1 MECAAD
7 LVRGLLAA
15 PTSGTSCEK
24 LRMLA
29 RTAAGASAAIAAG
42 ALAPLI
48 ALVGGGS
55 DRSVRT
61 AACLALANLVG
72 RTSVADDEFV
82 HAGGISVALSALVRS
97 PVDEELAI
105 AACGVLQNISARW
118 PSAQAAVGNAGGVA
132 ALLNSLDGATTPF
145 LAEAACKALAHACQL
160 PENQSALAAAGGLG
174 RLLEAL
180 GRHRTARAALAACGA
195 LQNATT
201 GRPDLQ
207 AALGRAGGATSLVGV
222 LSRHGAADAQVAAAV
237 CSALSTIVLQPST
250 HAAVAYAGGVAP
262 LLATLAAHPR
272 DAEVGLYGCRVALA
286 LLAGSADCAAAL
298 LRDGACEAAA
308 WSILVEAL
316 GSGNVVAAQEV
327 NQPEAVAEAA
337 CTLIAAIA
345 AVAAAPQRQRP
356 TSSAAS
362 ASAAG
367 FSPVTEN
374 ASRDKK
380 RVRALATVLR
390 GAQNPRIACAAC
402 TVASLPSSGV
412 LAICDGDGAS
422 DMFEGLVA
430 SLQKFIADSGVVRP
444 ACIALAELV
453 AFAPRELLL
462 IMPSALAPL
471 ASAIELHLAD
481 RDSALA
487 AIRAL
492 AALAASIDPRLLA
505 DAGIIAPIVLAMMK
519 HADSRPIA
527 AATTETLVAVASSG
541 APGAVAVA
549 RAGGVPQVVALLVRH
564 AGHASVAVP
573 ASRCLLA
580 LLGASSMEKGTG
592 AKDVATTAAEYVPAG
607 GFYALIEH
615 AGGFDALAVAVRE
628 HEAAFGPSLV
638 AEVRDLRKGVR
649 TVLLE

>member
-1 MECAAD
+1 M
-7 LVRGLLAA
+7 RGLLTA
-15 PTSGTSCEK
+15 PASATSCEK
-24 LRMLA
+24 LRVLA
-29 RTAAGASAAIAAG
+29 RTAAGASTVISAG

-48 ALVGGGS
+48 ALVGGDS
-55 DRSVRT
+55 EMSVRT

-72 RTSVADDEFV
+72 RTSVADDAFV
-82 HAGGISVALSALVRS
+82 HTGGISVTVSALVRS
-97 PVDEELAI
+97 PVDEDLSI

-132 ALLNSLDGATTPF
+132 ALLTTLDGATTPL
-145 LAEAACKALAHACQL
+145 LAEAACRALAHACQL
-160 PENQSALAAAGGLG
+160 PENQSTLAAAGGLG

-195 LQNATT
+195 LQNATA

-262 LLATLAAHPR
+262 LLATLTAHPR

-298 LRDGACEAAA
+298 MRDGACEAAA

-316 GSGNVVAAQEV
+316 GSGNFVAAQA
-327 NQPEAVAEAA
+327 PEAVAEAA
-337 CTLIAAIA
+337 CTLIAALA

-356 TSSAAS
+356 TRPA

-367 FSPVTEN
+367 LSPTKED

-412 LAICDGDGAS
+412 LAICHGDGAA
-422 DMFEGLVA
+422 DMFEGLVS
-430 SLQKFIADSGVVRP
+430 SLQKFLADSGVVRP
-444 ACIALAELV
+444 ACIALAEVVGL
-453 AFAPRELLL
+453 APREVLST
-462 IMPSALAPL
+462 MPSALAPL
-471 ASAIELHLAD
+471 TSALELHLAD
-481 RDSALA
+481 HDSALPV
-487 AIRAL
+487 IRAL
-492 AALAASIDPRLLA
+492 AAIAASVDHPRLLA
-505 DAGIIAPIVLAMMK
+505 DAGILASIVLAMLR
-519 HADSRPIA
+519 HASSRTVA
-527 AATTETLVAVASSG
+527 AATAETLAAVASSG
-541 APGAVAVA
+541 VQGAVAVA
-549 RAGGVPQVVALLVRH
+549 RAGGVPQVVALLMLH
-564 AGHASVAVP
+564 AGLASVAVP
-573 ASRCLLA
+573 SSRCLLA
-580 LLGASSMEKGTG
+580 LLAASPMENETD
-592 AKDVATTAAEYVPAG
+592 AKAVATTAAEGVPVG

-615 AGGFDALAVAVRE
+615 AGGFDALLVAVRE
-628 HEAAFGPSLV
+628 HEAALGPSLV
-638 AEVRDLRKGVR
+638 AEIRDLRKGLR
-649 TVLLE
+649 TVLSSE